1 MKKARTAAWSL
12 ATFIVILSVV
22 PPSLRPETGVPHS
35 LEHFAI
41 YWATGVAFGFG
52 YERRQR
58 LLAVSLVA
66 FSGAMELIQ
75 LFVPGRHARLS
86 DFIVDALATCA
97 GLLTVSAI
105 ERFRGRARS
114 NKLPDP
120 PVPNIPKP

>member
-1 MKKARTAAWSL
+1 MEKARIAAWSL

-22 PPSLRPETGVPHS
+22 PPGLRPETGVPHS

-105 ERFRGRARS
+105 ERSRRS